1 MYGQNDT
8 KGSCNY
14 SCFGIFISVEYILQ
28 NGTPAYTTITLLM
41 LSVLINLFSISS
53 TVDEAAMRSVAILLK
68 ALPLQPDCVDQ
79 DITEA
84 KSELFL
90 K

>member
-1 MYGQNDT
+1 M
-8 KGSCNY
+8 K
-14 SCFGIFISVEYILQ
+14 F
-28 NGTPAYTTITLLM
+28 
-41 LSVLINLFSISS
+41 FSYFSS

-90 K
+90 KYVLLFFYDFLFTFIAIAFLLI

>member
-1 MYGQNDT
+1 MISLLLTNLIIRL
-8 KGSCNY
+8 KNY
-14 SCFGIFISVEYILQ
+14 FFLK
-28 NGTPAYTTITLLM
+28 
-41 LSVLINLFSISS
+41 FS

-90 K
+90 KYETMF

>member
-1 MYGQNDT
+1 MY
-8 KGSCNY
+8 
-14 SCFGIFISVEYILQ
+14 F
-28 NGTPAYTTITLLM
+28 
-41 LSVLINLFSISS
+41 SS

-90 K
+90 KYFFIFIYLRFDQFKYLSYVSLQNAKDKQ